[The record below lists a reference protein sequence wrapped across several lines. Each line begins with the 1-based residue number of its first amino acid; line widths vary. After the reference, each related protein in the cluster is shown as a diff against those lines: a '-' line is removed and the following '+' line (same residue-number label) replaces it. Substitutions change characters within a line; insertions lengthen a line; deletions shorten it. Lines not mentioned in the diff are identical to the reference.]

1 MVQKSFNFGN
11 YYGLLFR
18 YTLNLL
24 NELCIDSKVIKNIHQ
39 IMYDH
44 LVFLL
49 NNINPLSKD
58 KHIFLLNDQYLLYTI
73 KQLLIYMIKKI
84 ILLQI

>member
-1 MVQKSFNFGN
+1 MDYF
-11 YYGLLFR
+11 FR

-44 LVFLL
+44 F
-49 NNINPLSKD
+49 SFFAK
-58 KHIFLLNDQYLLYTI
+58 
-73 KQLLIYMIKKI
+73 
-84 ILLQI
+84 